1 MTRLVLRETLALPAH
16 AKLNLDLAVVGVRPD
31 GFHEIWT
38 RFQAI
43 SLHDLLLIEPA
54 ATTTLLGGTDH
65 DLVLRAQRALEEASE
80 RRLPARF
87 RLVKRI
93 PAGAGLG
100 GGSADAAAALRG
112 LSRLYGLRC
121 DLKPVAASLGA
132 DVPFLLVGGAAAAT
146 GRGELLTPTPAGRG
160 WYALAWPGFPVSTP
174 AVYQKW
180 DEVGGEG
187 KNQLTRAALSVEP
200 KMADFASMLGAGW
213 RMTGSGSTFFKPCSS
228 REDAEQVVRPLECWT
243 AIVRPVGPWGDSVPP
258 LV

>member
-1 MTRLVLRETLALPAH
+1 M
-16 AKLNLDLAVVGVRPD
+16 RPD

-54 ATTTLLGGTDH
+54 ASTTLLGGTDH

-121 DLKPVAASLGA
+121 DLAPVAASLGA

-146 GRGELLTPTPAGRG
+146 GRGELLTPAPAGRG

-200 KMADFASMLGAGW
+200 KLAYFASMLGAGW
-213 RMTGSGSTFFKPCSS
+213 RMTGSGSTFFKPCPS
-228 REDAEQVVRPLECWT
+228 REDAERAVTPLECWT

-258 LV
+258 LA